1 MKVLMITTSYPD
13 HSGSQRGIF
22 IRKLC
27 LELIKEGL
35 DVVVLTPRVLSS
47 SPFHEFD
54 SGIDVYRFWYPSM
67 NTQLNQMDS
76 IPVLSMVIYMISGII
91 MGLRTIWKEKPDIIH
106 GNWIVPTGLIAS
118 IIGRITSRP
127 IVNTARGMDVRVSKN
142 RAVKMLFDLAV
153 KLSNKVTVVSPAMKS
168 VKGIEDAEVIS
179 SGVDPIFF
187 DIASDPSSKTVLYT
201 RSLEQVYDAAT
212 LLKSIPI
219 ILRTIPDI
227 KIIIAGTGSQEKD
240 LKSLAHELRISD
252 QVTFLGHVAHN
263 TIVDLTSGASVFVS
277 TATADGTSI
286 ALLEAMAA
294 GLTPVATDITANR
307 ELIIHEKDG
316 YLFRP
321 GDEEDL
327 AHNIIRALSHE
338 IAPQMLKEKRE
349 FLEDKICWST
359 VANRFINS
367 YSQLLMGSRRQK
379 K

>member
-13 HSGSQRGIF
+13 HPGSQRGIF

-27 LELIKEGL
+27 LELIKEGWE
-35 DVVVLTPRVLSS
+35 VVVLTPRVLST
-47 SPFHEFD
+47 SPFHELD
-54 SGIDVYRFWYPSM
+54 SGINVHRFWYPSR
-67 NTQLNQMDS
+67 NTQLNQMDT
-76 IPVLSMVIYMISGII
+76 IPILPMAIYMLSGICL
-91 MGLRTIWKEKPDIIH
+91 GLKTVWKDKPDIIH

-118 IIGRITSRP
+118 IIGRVMSLPVI
-127 IVNTARGMDVRVSKN
+127 NTARGMDIRVSTN
-142 RAVKMLFDLAV
+142 RAVKLFFDLAV
-153 KLSNKVTVVSPAMKS
+153 KLSDKVTVVSPAMKS

-179 SGVDPIFF
+179 SGVDPVFF
-187 DIASDPSSKTVLYT
+187 DIASNPSSKTVLYT

-219 ILRTIPDI
+219 VIRTIPDI
-227 KIIIAGTGSQEKD
+227 KVIIAGTGSQEKD
-240 LKSLAHELRISD
+240 LKSLVDNLGISA
-252 QVTFLGHVAHN
+252 QVTFLGHVEHD
-263 TIVDLTSGASVFVS
+263 TIVDLARDASIFVS

-307 ELIIHEKDG
+307 ELIGHEKDG

-321 GDEEDL
+321 GNEEDL

-349 FLEDKICWST
+349 FLGDKICWST

-367 YSQLLMGSRRQK
+367 YSQLLMGSRRLRK
-379 K
+379 